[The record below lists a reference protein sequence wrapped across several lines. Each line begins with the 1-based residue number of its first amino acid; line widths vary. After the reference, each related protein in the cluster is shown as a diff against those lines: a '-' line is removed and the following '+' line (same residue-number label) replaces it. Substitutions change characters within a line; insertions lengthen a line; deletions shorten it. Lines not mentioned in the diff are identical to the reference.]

1 MTAGIALV
9 AVGAMALAV
18 LTLVCVLLTRL
29 GGYWGRG
36 RKENAESGFSSGAFS
51 SERYEPLTRL
61 LADRDTAFLRHQ
73 SSCPEIAARWN
84 RSRRRIIRMYLKD
97 LAADFRRLH
106 ADARAVVAESP
117 EQNAELVNI
126 LMRQQLVFWRQM
138 FAVELWLTAS
148 WLGIGRLSADR
159 LVEAMAAMQ
168 AELSRTLAPLPSQ
181 A

>member
-1 MTAGIALV
+1 MTAGIALA
-9 AVGAMALAV
+9 AVSAMALAV
-18 LTLVCVLLTRL
+18 LILVSVLLTRL
-29 GGYWGRG
+29 GGYWGRAQKG
-36 RKENAESGFSSGAFS
+36 NEACGFSI
-51 SERYEPLTRL
+51 ERYEPLTRL
-61 LADRDTAFLRHQ
+61 LADRDAAFLRQQ

-97 LAADFRRLH
+97 LTADFRRLH

-117 EQNAELVNI
+117 EQNAELVNV
-126 LMRQQLVFWRQM
+126 LMRQQLVFLRQM
-138 FAVELWLTAS
+138 FAIELWLTAS

-168 AELSRTLAPLPSQ
+168 AEISRTIAPMPAQ